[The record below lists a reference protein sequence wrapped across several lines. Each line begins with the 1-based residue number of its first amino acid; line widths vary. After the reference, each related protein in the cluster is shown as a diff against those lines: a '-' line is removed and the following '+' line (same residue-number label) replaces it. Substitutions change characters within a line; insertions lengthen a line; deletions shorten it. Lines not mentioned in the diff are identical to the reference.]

1 MANKAGITTSLPVT
15 PLRSLV
21 WYKQWLWDKEISLHG
36 ERWKVVLLGILSV
49 AALLLELAYHH
60 GGLGLREALAQ
71 KSVIVFYNV
80 KAVVL
85 ADLNASLASILI
97 TAAVCRTLFSMT
109 IALLDLAMYRKVT
122 GRPFDWEGMINTAAV
137 NCVFLLTVVF
147 TFTNPLVESW
157 LDGYMTLLDHVPT
170 LVQMNGALALIL
182 ACLLGDF
189 CFYWSHRFCHKIRF
203 FWYLGHINHHRNR
216 ELCQLTQAVDPQSL
230 ILDTAGGKVFVLLLL
245 PLVTKLFSLD
255 IRDSGWA
262 LIAIIIFDTWTDP
275 SHSVALY
282 YLETR
287 VPFLRHFRKVLV
299 TPAVHYTHHS
309 REERHN
315 ISDGC
320 NFGARTT
327 IWDRLFGTYVEP
339 PQTLPR
345 TGLFSD
351 TADYCRTPLRFLF
364 RPWLQ
369 MMRELASNKLRYW
382 PAILFGH
389 ASYKPPVP
397 LKSER

>member
-1 MANKAGITTSLPVT
+1 MTDKAAGNNALFSD
-15 PLRSLV
+15 PLRSLS
-21 WYKQWLWDKEISLHG
+21 WYKRWFWDKEIALHDS
-36 ERWKVVLLGILSV
+36 KLQMLVLCLIST

-60 GGLGLREALAQ
+60 GGLGLRDALAQ
-71 KSVIVFYNV
+71 KSVVVFYNV

-85 ADLNASLASILI
+85 ADLGQSIASVLI
-97 TAAVCRTLFSMT
+97 TAAICRTLFGLA

-147 TFTNPLVESW
+147 TFTNPLVASW
-157 LDGYMTLLDHVPT
+157 LDGYMVLLDHVPT
-170 LVQMNGALALIL
+170 LVHLNGAVALIL

-189 CFYWSHRFCHKIRF
+189 CFYWSHRFTHKIRF

-216 ELCQLTQAVDPQSL
+216 ELCQLTQAVDPQSF
-230 ILDTAGGKVFVLLLL
+230 ILDTAGGKVFVLLFL

-262 LIAIIIFDTWTDP
+262 LIAIIVFDTWTDP

-282 YLETR
+282 YLETKL
-287 VPFLRHFRKVLV
+287 PFLRHFRKVLV

-327 IWDRLFGTYVEP
+327 LWDRLFGTYVEP
-339 PQTLPR
+339 PQVLPR

-364 RPWLQ
+364 RPWIL
-369 MMRELASNKLRYW
+369 MLKELGSNKPRYW

-397 LKSER
+397 LQTER

>member
-1 MANKAGITTSLPVT
+1 M
-15 PLRSLV
+15 
-21 WYKQWLWDKEISLHG
+21 
-36 ERWKVVLLGILSV
+36 
-49 AALLLELAYHH
+49 
-60 GGLGLREALAQ
+60 
-71 KSVIVFYNV
+71 
-80 KAVVL
+80 
-85 ADLNASLASILI
+85 
-97 TAAVCRTLFSMT
+97 
-109 IALLDLAMYRKVT
+109 
-122 GRPFDWEGMINTAAV
+122 
-137 NCVFLLTVVF
+137 
-147 TFTNPLVESW
+147 
-157 LDGYMTLLDHVPT
+157 
-170 LVQMNGALALIL
+170 ALIL

-230 ILDTAGGKVFVLLLL
+230 ILDTAGGKVFVLLFL
-245 PLVTKLFSLD
+245 PLVTQLFSLD

-262 LIAIIIFDTWTDP
+262 LIAVIVFDTWTDP
-275 SHSVALY
+275 SHSVVLY

-287 VPFLRHFRKVLV
+287 FAFLRHL

-309 REERHN
+309 REGRHN

-327 IWDRLFGTYVEP
+327 LWDRLFGTDIEP
-339 PQTLPR
+339 LQILPR

-351 TADYCRTPLRFLF
+351 TADYRRTPLRFLF

-369 MMRELASNKLRYW
+369 MLRELGTNRLRYW
-382 PAILFGH
+382 RAILFGH